1 MAAEKPSVLIIG
13 GLGYIGRFL
22 ALHINK
28 NDLASEVRL
37 VDKVLPQLAWLA
49 PEFDEAC
56 SSDKFIQADAT
67 RERKSST
74 NNPPFPLPQAL
85 SRIFDRADGKEWDY
99 VFNCGGETRYSQED
113 EVYRLRSKELSLA
126 VGREAAKRK
135 CKAFVELSTG
145 MVYKPDSS
153 PSKEGDKTKPW
164 SKIAVFKLQ
173 AEEELAKIE
182 GYVRPPPAPHEFL
195 VLVVLVL
202 TLHAAR
208 LNLVVVRLAHVYG
221 PYASQWVATALC
233 MARVYKHL
241 NEEMKW
247 LWTKDLRTNTAH
259 IDDVTRAL
267 WDVAKWYD
275 AGKANW
281 DEKEMGTTPTFNVV
295 DKGSTTQGNVANL
308 IGEMF
313 EIQTGFQGQFIS
325 TFARMNMDSVVDDI
339 NDELLG
345 PWADLLAEAGITRP
359 GPLTPFMEKELLKD
373 TDLSM
378 DGTRLEKVVGFE
390 YQKPQ
395 ITKELLEE
403 VIESYKKMKW
413 WP

>member
-1 MAAEKPSVLIIG
+1 MATEKPSVLIIG

-22 ALHINK
+22 ARYIHENE
-28 NDLASEVRL
+28 LASDIRL

-49 PEFDEAC
+49 PEFEKAC
-56 SSDKFIQADAT
+56 SADKFIQADASK
-67 RERKSST
+67 E
-74 NNPPFPLPQAL
+74 QAL
-85 SRIFDRADGKEWDY
+85 SRIFDRPDGKQWDY

-113 EVYRLRSKELSLA
+113 EVYKVRSLGLSLA

-135 CKAFVELSTG
+135 VKCFVELSTG
-145 MVYKPDSS
+145 MVYKPNSA
-153 PSKEGDKTKPW
+153 PSKEGDKLKPW

-182 GYVRPPPAPHEFL
+182 G
-195 VLVVLVL
+195 
-202 TLHAAR
+202 
-208 LNLVVVRLAHVYG
+208 LNLVIVRLPHVYG

-233 MARVYKHL
+233 MARVYQAL
-241 NEEMKW
+241 GEEMKF

-267 WDVAKWYD
+267 WAIATWYD

-281 DEKEMGTTPTFNVV
+281 DEKSMGSTPIFNVV
-295 DKGSTTQGNVANL
+295 DKGSTSQGVVADI
-308 IGEMF
+308 IGQVFGIE
-313 EIQTGFQGQFIS
+313 TGFQGQLLS
-325 TFARMNMDSVVDDI
+325 NLARLNMDSVVDDV
-339 NDELLG
+339 NDDVLG

-378 DGTRLEKVVGFE
+378 DGSRLETVVGFQ
-390 YQKPQ
+390 YQKPT
-395 ITKELLEE
+395 ITKELVEE
-403 VIESYKKMKW
+403 VIESYKRMKW

>member
-1 MAAEKPSVLIIG
+1 MASEKPTVLIIG

-22 ALHINK
+22 ARYIHE

-49 PEFDEAC
+49 PEFEKAC
-56 SSDKFIQADAT
+56 SSDKFIQADASK
-67 RERKSST
+67 E
-74 NNPPFPLPQAL
+74 QAL
-85 SRIFDRADGKEWDY
+85 ARIFDRTDGKEWDY

-113 EVYRLRSKELSLA
+113 EVYKVRSLGLSLA
-126 VGREAAKRK
+126 VGREAARRK
-135 CKAFVELSTG
+135 VKCFVELSTG
-145 MVYKPDSS
+145 MVYKPNSS
-153 PSKEGDKTKPW
+153 PSKEGDKLKPW

-182 GYVRPPPAPHEFL
+182 GLHL
-195 VLVVLVL
+195 VI
-202 TLHAAR
+202 
-208 LNLVVVRLAHVYG
+208 VRLPHVYG

-233 MARVYKHL
+233 MARVYQAL
-241 NEEMKW
+241 GEEMKW

-267 WDVAKWYD
+267 WAVAAWYD

-281 DEKEMGTTPTFNVV
+281 DEKSMGQVPIFNVV
-295 DKGSTTQGNVANL
+295 DKGTTNQGVVADI
-308 IGEMF
+308 IGEVF
-313 EIQTGFQGQFIS
+313 GIETGFQGQLLS
-325 TFARMNMDSVVDDI
+325 NLARLNMDSVVDDV
-339 NDELLG
+339 NDDVLG
-345 PWADLLAEAGITRP
+345 PWADLLSDAGITRP

-378 DGTRLEKVVGFE
+378 DGSRLEEVIGFQ
-390 YQKPQ
+390 YQKPA
-395 ITKELLEE
+395 ITKELVEE
-403 VIESYKKMKW
+403 VIESYKRMKW